1 MDSKSIRYQ
10 NTRLLVDSVGGVS
23 NFAEKIGKGQSQ
35 TSQFAGTNPIKGIG
49 NKVAREIEEAF
60 GKPYGWLDVAH
71 TELWDKNITDNLN
84 ISDNTL
90 LALSP
95 RSQLLDQLIKKLEL
109 LDQTQNLTEEEI
121 KLLQHTVDVLS
132 KSKNTNNDK
141 VNDKLSRFK
150 E

>member
-60 GKPYGWLDVAH
+60 EKPHGWLDVPHETYSSLASSYIKESN
-71 TELWDKNITDNLN
+71 TINNKNSHLDHEFQNFIKTLN
-84 ISDNTL
+84 ILKTNEQ
-90 LALSP
+90 LS
-95 RSQLLDQLIKKLEL
+95 IEL
-109 LDQTQNLTEEEI
+109 LQAFNSMLI
-121 KLLQHTVDVLS
+121 A
-132 KSKNTNNDK
+132 TNNPINKRKDSK
-141 VNDKLSRFK
+141 
-150 E
+150 